1 MALGSFFLKEPSKK
15 EKAKEEKLN
24 KALTMQ
30 EEEAK
35 LLSSS
40 YSSTD
45 PRHTSSYKEIAPDS
59 EDEKSSMTKVY
70 EFMKK
75 PQIFKPILFIFIFM
89 ITPSAGSSM
98 FYFYTNELK
107 FPPEFMGQLKLIHSM
122 ANILG
127 ITIYHK
133 FLKLVP
139 FKRLFFVSSIIC
151 VVTGLTQILLAT
163 R

>member
-1 MALGSFFLKEPSKK
+1 MGSFFLKEPSKK
-15 EKAKEEKLN
+15 ERAKEEKLA
-24 KALTMQ
+24 KALTMH
-30 EEEAK
+30 EEAAK
-35 LLSSS
+35 LLPSL
-40 YSSTD
+40 YS
-45 PRHTSSYKEIAPDS
+45 DS
-59 EDEKSSMTKVY
+59 DSKNPASNNTPSDEDAKSSMTKVY
-70 EFMKK
+70 EFMRK

-127 ITIYHK
+127 ITIYHR

-139 FKRLFFVSSIIC
+139 FKKLFFFSSIIC
-151 VVTGLTQILLAT
+151 VLTGLTQILLAT